1 MGIVRTFD
9 CQLPA
14 DVPGYRSTE
23 KQSIIE
29 EKIRDNFRQAFEN
42 SLGDEEEEPEQENET
57 EE

>member
-29 EKIRDNFRQAFEN
+29 EKIRDKYNEAFEK
-42 SLGDEEEEPEQENET
+42 SLGEETVDEEQETEPEE
-57 EE
+57 